1 MNKQSSVNFKPDKTV
16 EKGSF
21 IKRQKSGKSS
31 DSEWYNKNVSDY
43 LFTVDDFFSFSLIN
57 IPSIT
62 SRVLHL
68 SFFRSS
74 HRRCF
79 VTYSSSH
86 NLTPAISRVMIGQH
100 LIFYSPPWLKCCNS
114 PRKCTPVKYKAR
126 QKAGFPIVTYTTSEE
141 KVFLEISQNSQENN
155 CVRIYFL
162 IKLQAKKKRL
172 WHRCFPVNFVK
183 LLRTPFLQ
191 NISGRLFLFF
201 LSNFS
206 QIVLLIEIP
215 TSYFIRKCDICE
227 VLEVWWERMRLKI
240 LIL

>member
-1 MNKQSSVNFKPDKTV
+1 MVQ
-16 EKGSF
+16 
-21 IKRQKSGKSS
+21 QKYFS
-31 DSEWYNKNVSDY
+31 DHF
-43 LFTVDDFFSFSLIN
+43 FTVDDFFSFSLIN
-57 IPSIT
+57 IPSLT
-62 SRVLHL
+62 SRVLHP

-74 HRRCF
+74 RRRCF

-126 QKAGFPIVTYTTSEE
+126 QKAGFSIVTYTTSEE

-155 CVRIYFL
+155 CVRVSFL
-162 IKLQAKKKRL
+162 ITLQAKKKRF
-172 WHRCFPVNFVK
+172 WHRCFPVNFTEYLWATV
-183 LLRTPFLQ
+183 
-191 NISGRLFLFF
+191 SVF
-201 LSNFS
+201 LSSFS

-227 VLEVWWERMRLKI
+227 VLEVWWERMKLKI